1 MSNQTYIV
9 ATAHPWNRSAFE
21 DHLVSLPGTWRL
33 ISAGE
38 ELTVD
43 LVAALRP
50 RYIFFPHWSH
60 RVPKEIL
67 DAAECVCFHAA
78 DVPYGRGGS
87 PIQNLIARGHRETMV
102 TALRMVEELDAGPV
116 YMKRPMSL
124 EGLGEEIFVR
134 LAGTVTDMIR
144 EIAATEPAPMP
155 QEGEPVVFR
164 RRKPEQSRLPGEAAT
179 LGELFDH
186 LRMLDVEGYPRAFLD
201 VGEFRLEL
209 SRPALRAG
217 HIDADVRITRRR

>member
-9 ATAHPWNRSAFE
+9 ATAHSWNHRVFE
-21 DHLVSLPGTWRL
+21 DRLATLPGIWRL
-33 ISAGE
+33 ITTRE
-38 ELTVD
+38 ELTLELID
-43 LVAALRP
+43 SLRP
-50 RYIFFPHWSH
+50 RYVFFPHWSH
-60 RVPKEIL
+60 RVPREIL

-87 PIQNLIARGHRETMV
+87 PIQNLIARGHRDTVV

-124 EGLGEEIFVR
+124 EGLGEEIFLR
-134 LAGTVTDMIR
+134 LAGTVADMIR
-144 EIAATEPAPMP
+144 DLAAEEPAPVP
-155 QEGEPVVFR
+155 QDGESVVFR
-164 RRKPEQSRLPGEAAT
+164 RRTPEESRLPAEAPT
-179 LGELFDH
+179 LAALFDH

-201 VGEFRLEL
+201 VGDLRLEF

>member
-9 ATAHPWNRSAFE
+9 ATAHPWNHRAFHE
-21 DHLVSLPGTWRL
+21 RLADCPGTWRL
-33 ISAGE
+33 ISEPG
-38 ELTVD
+38 ELTAE
-43 LVAALRP
+43 LIAALSP

-60 RVPKEIL
+60 RVPTEIL

-102 TALRMVEELDAGPV
+102 SALRMVEELDAGPV

-124 EGLGEEIFVR
+124 EGLAEEIFVR

-144 EIAATEPAPMP
+144 DIAAAEPVPVP

-164 RRKPEQSRLPGEAAT
+164 RRKPEQSRLPGDAAT
-179 LGELFDH
+179 LAELFDH
-186 LRMLDVEGYPRAFLD
+186 LRMLDADGYPRAFLD
-201 VGEFRLEL
+201 IGEFRLEL
-209 SRPALRAG
+209 SRPALRADC
-217 HIDADVRITRRR
+217 IDADVRITRRS